1 MLLILVMPKL
11 PRSWWD
17 ELFDGK
23 VHHLQPEMTP
33 YGTIASLRTSVYRE
47 AVERGI
53 KVTTS
58 VKKTS
63 KILEV
68 RAVTETETVPLVE
81 APLQQVAGARTPVSA
96 DSMRRWAIVE
106 ARAKVKEAG
115 LDSLDQDL
123 VEERLYCT
131 CGLGNATEGKVHDP
145 GCGVWS

>member
-1 MLLILVMPKL
+1 MLLVLVMPKL
-11 PRSWWD
+11 PQSWWD

-33 YGTIASLRTSVYRE
+33 YGTIASLRTRIYQQ

-53 KVTTS
+53 RVTT
-58 VKKTS
+58 
-63 KILEV
+63 KIAPRTRTLQV
-68 RAVTETETVPLVE
+68 QAVTGTETVPLVE
-81 APLQQVAGARTPVSA
+81 APVQQVAGARPPVST
-96 DSMRRWAIVE
+96 DSMRTWAIVE